1 MTLFSANLG
10 FLWADLPLPDA
21 IRQAKNA
28 GFDAVECHWP
38 FATDPADVKAALDE
52 TGLQMLGLNTP
63 KGDGFGLAALP
74 DEASA
79 RAAIDQAIA
88 YADAIDANAVHVMAG
103 VAAGAEAEASFINNL
118 TYAATKAAA
127 HGITILIEP
136 INSVDVPGYFLTR
149 ISQAQAI
156 ILAVNLPN
164 LKLMFDMYHVAMM
177 EGDVLPHLD
186 EAYHQIGHIQFAGV
200 PHRGAPDEG
209 DVDYGQLFRHLK
221 SAGYAR
227 PLGAEY
233 KPDDGN
239 TSGSLGW
246 MEKLRVG

>member
-38 FATDPADVKAALDE
+38 YAIDPLEVNAALTE

-63 KGDGFGLAALP
+63 KGDGFGLTALP
-74 DEASA
+74 EEAPA

-88 YADAIDANAVHVMAG
+88 YAAAIDAKAVHVMAG
-103 VAAGAEAEASFINNL
+103 IAAGREAKASFINNL
-118 TYAATKAAA
+118 TYAATKAMA

-136 INSVDVPGYFLTR
+136 INNIDVPGYFLTR
-149 ISQAQAI
+149 TSQALAI
-156 ILAVNLPN
+156 ISAVNLPN
-164 LKLMFDMYHVAMM
+164 LKLMFDAYQVAMM
-177 EGDVLPHLD
+177 EGDVRPHLD
-186 EAYHQIGHIQFAGV
+186 AAYDVIGHIQFAGV

-209 DVDYGQLFRHLK
+209 DVDYAQLFAHLK
-221 SAGYAR
+221 SAGYTR

-233 KPDDGN
+233 KPDGGN
-239 TSGSLGW
+239 TSESLGW
-246 MEKLRVG
+246 MKKLRMG